1 MSWFNDGGDG
11 MFQMHDA
18 TCEHMEGALT
28 EGSGFSVIRRPEFAR
43 FIVVEPLPLIATDIV
58 EAIRGSAGECDVQ
71 VFPLPDIAHHAM
83 AEMSDVTAA
92 FLSMRK
98 QAILDSCLHR
108 SVKDRGGQVIIVSGS
123 LAEEEALSE
132 GWLLLREPFTGDMVD
147 NLLARLSGQVN

>member
-1 MSWFNDGGDG
+1 
-11 MFQMHDA
+11 
-18 TCEHMEGALT
+18 
-28 EGSGFSVIRRPEFAR
+28 
-43 FIVVEPLPLIATDIV
+43 
-58 EAIRGSAGECDVQ
+58 
-71 VFPLPDIAHHAM
+71 
-83 AEMSDVTAA
+83 MSDVTAA

-98 QAILDSCLHR
+98 QAILDSGLHR